1 CSQRRAGARWVAAHQ
16 HQRRRTELHP
26 PGTVRHVFAGR
37 GHQTAPRR
45 VWAPTGD
52 RSRGRRRP
60 WRRRFPFGDRNG
72 GPGHGCG
79 AVRGPAVSGEAIPVA
94 DDWQQFWE
102 GTRHGRLLLPWCL
115 RCDAPF
121 WYPRGACPSCLAP
134 TIAYREA
141 EGEGVILAVAVSRGD
156 APSGRD
162 ASHRAE
168 ASPESQAVGFVELT
182 EGTRMIAAVES
193 KNPVV

>member
-1 CSQRRAGARWVAAHQ
+1 
-16 HQRRRTELHP
+16 
-26 PGTVRHVFAGR
+26 
-37 GHQTAPRR
+37 
-45 VWAPTGD
+45 
-52 RSRGRRRP
+52 
-60 WRRRFPFGDRNG
+60 
-72 GPGHGCG
+72 
-79 AVRGPAVSGEAIPVA
+79 VSGEAIPVA

-193 KNPVV
+193 KNPVVPLSVGQRVSLAWRPLDDGRQFPYFEVVEP